1 MNATRLNRTLS
12 SIVLVGYIFMAQRLG
27 ALVLMIKIGVA
38 LLLALACVW
47 FPDAFG
53 DFAGVVHFH
62 RITTPTPAIL
72 VRIIGWLILVG
83 LPLLMWYIVST
94 T

>member
-1 MNATRLNRTLS
+1 MSTLLNRTLS
-12 SIVLVGYIFMAQRLG
+12 FLVLVGYIFVAYRLG
-27 ALVLMIKIGVA
+27 ALFLMIKIGVA

-62 RITTPTPAIL
+62 RITTSTPAIF
-72 VRIIGWLILVG
+72 VRIIGWLILLC
-83 LPLLMWYIVST
+83 LPPLMWYLVSAS
-94 T
+94 

>member
-1 MNATRLNRTLS
+1 MATLLNRTLS
-12 SIVLVGYIFMAQRLG
+12 FLVLVGYILVAHRLG
-27 ALVLMIKIGVA
+27 ALVLLIKIGA
-38 LLLALACVW
+38 PLLLALGCVW

-53 DFAGVVHFH
+53 DFGGVVHFH

-83 LPLLMWYIVST
+83 LPLLVWYLAK
-94 T
+94 